1 MPRRHRFRASLTA
14 KEHADNPPSKR
25 EITLSQSTQTTAPSN
40 PASFVALL
48 PLFVF
53 LSLFIGAG
61 VYFQS
66 QGVDFAFY
74 QLPSVIAILP
84 AIILAL
90 VLSKQKLNQA
100 IDTFIGGIG
109 HSNIIAMCLI
119 YLLAGGFAAVAKAT
133 GGVDA
138 TVALGLSLIPSN
150 LLLPGFFVI
159 AAFIA
164 TAMGTSM
171 GTIAAVAPIALGVAD
186 QAQIDYALMAG
197 AVMSGALFGDN
208 LSIISD
214 TTIAATRTQGCDMK
228 DKFRENLI
236 FAIPASLLT
245 FVAFV
250 IAGQGQADLAAQD
263 IDFIK
268 VIPYLTILVLA
279 VAGLNVF
286 VVLTLGILLAGAT
299 GLLTMDYGVIQ
310 FGKDIYAGFSNMQE
324 IFILSMLVGG
334 LAALMQQQGGLAFV
348 SKQIEKL
355 ITRFSKAQ
363 GEASC
368 RAAEL
373 GMAGIVAVTNSC
385 VANNTVSIVV
395 TGDIAKDL
403 AEKHGVTPK
412 RAASVL
418 DIFACIIQ
426 GLIPYGAQALLIAS
440 TFSITP
446 LAAVSHAWYCM
457 ILAAVAIAI
466 VMFRKRHWCS

>member
-40 PASFVALL
+40 TASFVALL

-74 QLPSVIAILP
+74 QLPSVIAIMP

-214 TTIAATRTQGCDMK
+214 TTIAATRTQGCEMK

-250 IAGQGQADLAAQD
+250 IAGQGQAELAAQK

-299 GLLTMDYGVIQ
+299 GFITMDYGVIQ

-466 VMFRKRHWCS
+466 VIFRKRH

>member
-1 MPRRHRFRASLTA
+1 MTLT
-14 KEHADNPPSKR
+14 KPTTSKGSP
-25 EITLSQSTQTTAPSN
+25 T
-40 PASFVALL
+40 ASFIALF

-53 LSLFIGAG
+53 LGLFIGAG

-66 QGVDFAFY
+66 QGVDYAFY

-84 AIILAL
+84 AIILAML
-90 VLSKQKLNQA
+90 LSKQKINNA
-100 IDTFIGGIG
+100 IETFIGGIG

-119 YLLAGGFAAVAKAT
+119 YLLAGAFASVAKAT

-138 TVALGLSLIPSN
+138 TVALGLSLIPAD
-150 LLLPGFFVI
+150 LLLPGFFMI

-171 GTIAAVAPIALGVAD
+171 GTIAAVAPVALGVAD
-186 QAQIDYALMAG
+186 QAQIEYALMAG

-228 DKFRENLI
+228 DKFRENLV
-236 FAIPASLLT
+236 FAIPASILT
-245 FVAFV
+245 LVAFSF
-250 IAGQGQADLAAQD
+250 AGQGQAIIAPQQ
-263 IDFIK
+263 IEFIK
-268 VIPYLTILVLA
+268 VLPYLTILILA

-286 VVLTLGILLAGAT
+286 VVLTLGILLAGLT
-299 GLLTMDYGVIQ
+299 GILAADYNVIQ
-310 FGKDIYAGFSNMQE
+310 FGNDIYTGFTNMQE

-348 SKQIEKL
+348 NDKVEGL
-355 ITRFSKAQ
+355 ISRFSKSA
-363 GEASC
+363 GDTSP

-373 GMAGIVAVTNSC
+373 GIASIVAATNTC

-403 AEKHGVTPK
+403 AEKHGVSPK
-412 RAASVL
+412 RAASVM

-426 GLIPYGAQALLIAS
+426 GLIPHGAQALLIAS
-440 TFSITP
+440 VFTISP
-446 LAAVSHAWYCM
+446 LTAVSNAWYCM
-457 ILAAVAIAI
+457 ILAVVAVII
-466 VMFRKRHWCS
+466 VIFRKRA

>member
-1 MPRRHRFRASLTA
+1 MSHKAQ
-14 KEHADNPPSKR
+14 PPVA
-25 EITLSQSTQTTAPSN
+25 APK
-40 PASFVALL
+40 ASFIALL
-48 PLFVF
+48 PLIIF
-53 LSLFIGAG
+53 LALFIGAG

-84 AIILAL
+84 AIIFAII
-90 VLSKQKLNQA
+90 LSKQALNRT
-100 IDTFIGGIG
+100 IDTFIAGIG

-119 YLLAGGFAAVAKAT
+119 YLLAGAFAAVAKAT

-236 FAIPASLLT
+236 FAVPASLITLL
-245 FVAFV
+245 AFV
-250 IAGQGQADLAAQD
+250 LAGQGQAELAQQEID
-263 IDFIK
+263 IVK
-268 VIPYLTILVLA
+268 VIPYLTILILA

-286 VVLTLGILLAGAT
+286 VVLTIGILLAGIT
-299 GLLTMDYGVIQ
+299 GILTMDYGVIQ
-310 FGKDIYAGFSNMQE
+310 FSQDIYTGFTNMQE

-348 SKQIEKL
+348 SSQIEHL
-355 ITRFSKAQ
+355 IARFSKAK
-363 GEASC
+363 GEASS

-373 GMAGIVAVTNSC
+373 GMAGIVAVTNTC

-403 AEKHGVTPK
+403 AEKHGVSPK

-446 LAAVSHAWYCM
+446 LDAVSHAWYCM
-457 ILAAVAIAI
+457 ILAVVAVAIVI
-466 VMFRKRHWCS
+466 VRKRH

>member
-1 MPRRHRFRASLTA
+1 M
-14 KEHADNPPSKR
+14 
-25 EITLSQSTQTTAPSN
+25 SQSTQTTAPSN
-40 PASFVALL
+40 TASFVALL

-74 QLPSVIAILP
+74 QLPSVIAIMP

-466 VMFRKRHWCS
+466 VIFRKRH

>member
-1 MPRRHRFRASLTA
+1 LSPSHRPHQA
-14 KEHADNPPSKR
+14 
-25 EITLSQSTQTTAPSN
+25 N

-48 PLFVF
+48 PLFLF

-61 VYFQS
+61 LYFQQ

-84 AIILAL
+84 AIVLAL
-90 VLSKQKLNQA
+90 ILSKQSLNHA
-100 IDTFIGGIG
+100 IETFIAGIG

-119 YLLAGGFAAVAKAT
+119 YLLAGAFAAVAKAT

-138 TVALGLSLIPSN
+138 TVALGLSFIPSN

-171 GTIAAVAPIALGVAD
+171 GTIAAVAPVALGIAEE
-186 QAQIDYALMAG
+186 AQIDFALMAG

-236 FAIPASLLT
+236 FALPAALLT
-245 FVAFV
+245 LVAFTL
-250 IAGQGQADLAAQD
+250 AGQDQLTLTPQAATAD
-263 IDFIK
+263 IELIK
-268 VIPYLTILVLA
+268 VLPYITILVLA

-286 VVLTLGILLAGAT
+286 LVLGLGIVLAGAV
-299 GLLTMDYGVIQ
+299 GLLSPDYSWVQ
-310 FGKDIYAGFSNMQE
+310 YGKDIYTGFTNMQE

-334 LAALMQQQGGLAFV
+334 LAALMQQRGGLTFV
-348 SKQIEKL
+348 SKVIERA
-355 ITRFSKAQ
+355 INRYSNSEQTQSP
-363 GEASC
+363 

-373 GMAGIVAVTNSC
+373 GMAAIVAGTNTC

-395 TGDIAKDL
+395 TGEIAKTL
-403 AEKHGVTPK
+403 AAKHGVSPK

-418 DIFACIIQ
+418 DIFACIVQ
-426 GLIPYGAQALLIAS
+426 GLIPHGAQALLVAA
-440 TFSITP
+440 TFGITP
-446 LAAVSHAWYCM
+446 LIAVANAWYCM
-457 ILAAVAIAI
+457 ILAVVAVII
-466 VMFRKRHWCS
+466 VYVRPRS

>member
-1 MPRRHRFRASLTA
+1 MRETHLT
-14 KEHADNPPSKR
+14 
-25 EITLSQSTQTTAPSN
+25 TQTQKSATS

-48 PLFVF
+48 PLFAF
-53 LSLFIGAG
+53 LALFIGAG

-90 VLSKQKLNQA
+90 LLSKQKLNQS
-100 IDTFIGGIG
+100 IDTFIAGIG

-119 YLLAGGFAAVAKAT
+119 YLLAGAFASVAKAT

-138 TVALGLSLIPSN
+138 TVALGLSMIPSN

-197 AVMSGALFGDN
+197 AVLSGALFGDN

-214 TTIAATRTQGCDMK
+214 TTIASTRTQGCEMK

-236 FAIPASLLT
+236 FSLPASIIALVL
-245 FVAFV
+245 FA
-250 IAGQGQADLAAQD
+250 IAGQGQADIAAQEID
-263 IDFIK
+263 IVN
-268 VIPYLTILVLA
+268 VIPYLTILFLA
-279 VAGLNVF
+279 VSGVNVF
-286 VVLTLGILLAGAT
+286 VVLTVGILLAGAT
-299 GLLTMDYGVIQ
+299 GLFTMDYNAVQ
-310 FGKDIYAGFSNMQE
+310 FGQDIYAGFTNMQE

-334 LAALMQQQGGLAFV
+334 LAALMTQQGGLTFV
-348 SKQIEKL
+348 SQKIETL
-355 ITRFSKAQ
+355 IARFSKAK
-363 GEASC
+363 GDASP

-373 GMAGIVAVTNSC
+373 GMAGMVAATNVC

-395 TGDIAKDL
+395 VGDIAKDL
-403 AEKHGVTPK
+403 ASKHGVAPK

-426 GLIPYGAQALLIAS
+426 GLIPHGAQALLIAS
-440 TFSITP
+440 TFAISP
-446 LAAVSHAWYCM
+446 LAAISHAWYCM
-457 ILAAVAIAI
+457 ILAVVAISI
-466 VMFRKRHWCS
+466 VILRKRA

>member
-1 MPRRHRFRASLTA
+1 M
-14 KEHADNPPSKR
+14 
-25 EITLSQSTQTTAPSN
+25 SQSTQTTAPSN
-40 PASFVALL
+40 TASFVALL

-138 TVALGLSLIPSN
+138 TVAFGLSLISSN

-159 AAFIA
+159 SAFIA

-250 IAGQGQADLAAQD
+250 IAGQGQADLAAQE

-466 VMFRKRHWCS
+466 VIFRKRH

>member
-1 MPRRHRFRASLTA
+1 M
-14 KEHADNPPSKR
+14 
-25 EITLSQSTQTTAPSN
+25 SQSAQTTAPSS
-40 PASFVALL
+40 PASFIALL

-245 FVAFV
+245 FIAFV
-250 IAGQGQADLAAQD
+250 IAGQGQADLAAQE

-286 VVLTLGILLAGAT
+286 VVLTLGILLAGTA
-299 GLLTMDYGVIQ
+299 GFLTMDYGVIQ

-403 AEKHGVTPK
+403 AEKHGVSPK

-466 VMFRKRHWCS
+466 VIFRKRH

>member
-1 MPRRHRFRASLTA
+1 M
-14 KEHADNPPSKR
+14 
-25 EITLSQSTQTTAPSN
+25 SQSTQTTAPSN
-40 PASFVALL
+40 TASFVALL

-74 QLPSVIAILP
+74 QLPSVIAIMP

-250 IAGQGQADLAAQD
+250 IAGQGQADLAAQE

-466 VMFRKRHWCS
+466 VIFRKRH